1 MLPEKME
8 WAIGITTLIA
18 NSLALVT
25 FITLIAAGIKYL
37 RNIPKKKKFPL
48 EVNIQ
53 NAILT
58 KVNSVYTADIEL
70 KLINKTNRKIY
81 VCGCNFISGTK
92 TRTIY
97 RLLNTERN
105 TTNLLE
111 NIAIEPNAPI
121 TLNGFMK
128 VPYNFVTPENYTIT
142 IALQDRIFSY
152 DFPTKKKSRKAK
164 SHHKTNKTNNK

>member
-1 MLPEKME
+1 MDERFEL
-8 WAIGITTLIA
+8 AVALTTLIA
-18 NSLALVT
+18 NCLAFCT
-25 FITLIAAGIKYL
+25 FSTLIIAGIKYL

-53 NAILT
+53 KAILT
-58 KVNSVYTADIEL
+58 KVNSFYTADIEL
-70 KLINKTNRKIY
+70 KLTNKTNRKVY

-105 TTNLLE
+105 TINLLE

-121 TLNGFMK
+121 TLNGFIK
-128 VPYNFVTPENYTIT
+128 VPYNFVTPEKYTIT
-142 IALQDRIFSY
+142 IALQDRLFAY
-152 DFPTKKKSRKAK
+152 DFPIKEKSRKTK
-164 SHHKTNKTNNK
+164 SHNKADKTAKK